1 MFCYWNVWVP
11 YMFWILTP
19 NWIYS
24 LQIFSPIHRLP
35 FHSVG
40 YFRDSLFMMLTFLL
54 TVGVPYCALMLR
66 MTGREMMWELQASSA
81 VLARSWGWGACKT
94 NEQFCKFI
102 VSTKKTLHY
111 VSRSRATLRLSD
123 VSNEEIKILRRQL
136 WLDISII
143 RETFPQLKKKKPDY
157 MQIENGHHVPDRIN

>member
-1 MFCYWNVWVP
+1 
-11 YMFWILTP
+11 MFWILTP

-40 YFRDSLFMMLTFLL
+40 YFQNSLFMMLTFLL

-81 VLARSWGWGACKT
+81 VLARSWG
-94 NEQFCKFI
+94 
-102 VSTKKTLHY
+102 
-111 VSRSRATLRLSD
+111 
-123 VSNEEIKILRRQL
+123 
-136 WLDISII
+136 
-143 RETFPQLKKKKPDY
+143 
-157 MQIENGHHVPDRIN
+157 